1 LKENLNLLRNKID
14 QLGKLGRINQLINAF
29 GNMPAIYEG
38 IKNRIFKKEDVE
50 EIAAIRWSI
59 CKACHHLDIK
69 GNKCTVP
76 GTQPCCTLGGCSIAS
91 KTRSLISSCP
101 DGKWSR
107 FLNTEEEAKILRE
120 NLK

>member
-1 LKENLNLLRNKID
+1 VR
-14 QLGKLGRINQLINAF
+14 RINQLINAF

-38 IKNRIFKKEDVE
+38 IRNRIFKREDVE

-59 CKACHHLDIK
+59 CKTCQHLDTIGK
-69 GNKCTVP
+69 NCTVP
-76 GTQPCCTLGGCSIAS
+76 GTQPCCTLCGCQMAS

-107 FLNTEEEAKILRE
+107 FLNTEEEARALND

>member
-1 LKENLNLLRNKID
+1 MNRVNR
-14 QLGKLGRINQLINAF
+14 LIEAF

-50 EIAAIRWSI
+50 QIAAIRWSI
-59 CKACHHLDIK
+59 CQKCDHLDTTGK
-69 GNKCTVP
+69 KCTLP
-76 GTQPCCTLGGCSIAS
+76 GTQPCCSLCGCAMAN

-101 DGKWSR
+101 DGKWAK